1 MYQNK
6 KRYALTN
13 GIILDGTCGMVP
25 QRGRTI
31 YISGGRIVDIADGSQ
46 LAAGYEPVNL
56 NGKYVLPGLINMHVH
71 LPASGKPKEKP
82 SDPRKLVKLITA
94 NRMMRGIGLKL
105 CEGYAKTWAVLRIL
119 IL

>member
-71 LPASGKPKEKP
+71 CPPPAS
-82 SDPRKLVKLITA
+82 RKKSRPTPE
-94 NRMMRGIGLKL
+94 N
-105 CEGYAKTWAVLRIL
+105 W
-119 IL
+119 